1 MDATSRDLKNR
12 VFGLV
17 AKARGLISK
26 EEVTDD
32 VLRERVHAKL
42 GFLVSHPSSI
52 DFDAYAENVNNKCG
66 GQQFPKQHLT
76 QGGFYAN
83 CRNYDA
89 RSRSRCV

>member
-17 AKARGLISK
+17 AKARVLISK

-42 GFLVSHPSSI
+42 GF
-52 DFDAYAENVNNKCG
+52 
-66 GQQFPKQHLT
+66 
-76 QGGFYAN
+76 
-83 CRNYDA
+83 
-89 RSRSRCV
+89 